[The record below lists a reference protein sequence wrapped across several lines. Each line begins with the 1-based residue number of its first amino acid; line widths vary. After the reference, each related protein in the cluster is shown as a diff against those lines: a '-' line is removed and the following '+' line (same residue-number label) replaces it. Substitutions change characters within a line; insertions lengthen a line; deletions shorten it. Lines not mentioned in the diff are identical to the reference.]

1 MNAVRSQEQVD
12 ADLERD
18 IDAAYDRMI
27 AAPNDTES
35 KAHFQEMTR
44 LIYRRSPHRIQQM
57 ELERRLKF
65 KRAKQT

>member
-1 MNAVRSQEQVD
+1 MSAVRSQEQVD

-44 LIYRRSPHRIQQM
+44 LIYRRSPHQVQKM
-57 ELERRLKF
+57 EMERRLRNKGSS
-65 KRAKQT
+65 KT